1 MSVVEL
7 HLHGHRHSLSHLG
20 PHLEELWLRLG
31 GLLVVGQTLESMHMR
46 QDLGLIL
53 LNHLAVLLNHLK
65 VIWVIVELLLH
76 ASWELLRV
84 HLVALHRL
92 LSHHAEGLPSERLKW
107 RGLLRLNSTPGHVHL
122 IHGHHLAANPLL

>member
-1 MSVVEL
+1 
-7 HLHGHRHSLSHLG
+7 
-20 PHLEELWLRLG
+20 LEKLRLRLG

-53 LNHLAVLLNHLK
+53 LNYLAEILNHLK

-92 LSHHAEGLPSERLKW
+92 LAHHAEGLPSKRLKW
-107 RGLLRLNSTPGHVHL
+107 RGLLRLNSAPGHVHL
-122 IHGHHLAANPLL
+122 IHGHHLAANPLLQIQVLVEHFLQLL